1 MKNIILI
8 MSLFASFSAM
18 AEQKAERV
26 IELKNHV
33 NKMTLQG
40 NKTYRLELRESAAA
54 YYADEKF
61 APCLK
66 KSIAENKT
74 ATLKVAAYS
83 LNILECKN

>member
-8 MSLFASFSAM
+8 MSLFTSFTAM
-18 AEQKAERV
+18 AEQKEERV

-40 NKTYRLELRESAAA
+40 NKQYRLELRESAAA

-61 APCLK
+61 APCLQ